1 MYSLVKE
8 TWELCGKHIR
18 EDVPSKYV
26 FMLQCCFEDDCINP
40 VCQEGKLKM
49 RQCILVAPVLLLSA
63 YLFQILRAHSMVAT
77 VATVELIIA
86 MGIT

>member
-1 MYSLVKE
+1 
-8 TWELCGKHIR
+8 
-18 EDVPSKYV
+18 
-26 FMLQCCFEDDCINP
+26 
-40 VCQEGKLKM
+40 M
-49 RQCILVAPVLLLSA
+49 RHGILVAPVLLLSA